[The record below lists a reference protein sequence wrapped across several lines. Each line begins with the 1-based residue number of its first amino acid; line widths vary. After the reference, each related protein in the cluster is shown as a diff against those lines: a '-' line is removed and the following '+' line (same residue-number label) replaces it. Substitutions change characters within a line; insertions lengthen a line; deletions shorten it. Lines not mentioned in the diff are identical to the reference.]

1 MYARAVYNTDRMT
14 TPHSVRGIGQNDI
27 QAGRGVLLS
36 REPQSYV
43 TMTGGSELFILQGQ
57 FLSHRD

>member
-1 MYARAVYNTDRMT
+1 MYARAVYTTDRMT
-14 TPHSVRGIGQNDI
+14 PLHSVRGVGQNDI
-27 QAGRGVLLS
+27 QAIGGVLLS
-36 REPQSYV
+36 RECESYV

>member
-1 MYARAVYNTDRMT
+1 MYARAVYTTDRMT
-14 TPHSVRGIGQNDI
+14 PPHSVRGIGQNDI
-27 QAGRGVLLS
+27 QAIGGVLLS
-36 REPQSYV
+36 RECESYV